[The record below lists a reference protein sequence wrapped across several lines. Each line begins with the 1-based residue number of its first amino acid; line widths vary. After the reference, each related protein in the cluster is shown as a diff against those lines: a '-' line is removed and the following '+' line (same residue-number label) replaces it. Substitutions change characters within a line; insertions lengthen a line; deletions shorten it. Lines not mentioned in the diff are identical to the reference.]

1 MGAGQYKGQ
10 HLYVGRGLY
19 THHGLGDGRGGVIH
33 YSEPTDGPAKGRVRR
48 TSLDQFA
55 RGGDIKVRA
64 YQSRRFSPNEAV
76 KRAESCIG
84 KDGYSLWGNN
94 CEHFVSW
101 CITGDHDSKQV
112 NRATAFTT
120 ILLTQGAR
128 KGAIT
133 VVASQGTVAGLSGS
147 GIMSGLATTGGVV
160 GGGAVAGIG
169 VLGGIGG
176 AGMASALNNT
186 VFKDD
191 PNIPSEERGARSV
204 ARKATYGGAAAATA
218 GGIVAVSAAGAT
230 AGLSGAGITSGLA
243 TIGSIMG
250 GGMAAG
256 TALVAAAPVVAAAG
270 IGYGAYKLCKSFPS
284 GQRDLAGD
292 RKETGIGS
300 RASRRRQSQVPAGFR
315 SKKLKA
321 NGQKK

>member
-1 MGAGQYKGQ
+1 MGVGQYKGQ
-10 HLYVGRGLY
+10 HLYVSRGLY

-33 YSEPTDGPAKGRVRR
+33 YSEPTDGPAKGHVRR
-48 TSLDQFA
+48 TSLDQFS
-55 RGGDIKVRA
+55 RGGEIKTRT
-64 YQSRRFSPNEAV
+64 YQSRRFSSNEAV
-76 KRAESCIG
+76 ERAESCIG

-101 CITGDHDSKQV
+101 CVTGDHDSKQV
-112 NRATAFTT
+112 NRSAAFTT

-169 VLGGIGG
+169 VLGGVGG

-191 PNIPSEERGARSV
+191 PNIPSEERAARSV
-204 ARKATYGGAAAATA
+204 ARKATYGGAATATA
-218 GGIVAVSAAGAT
+218 GGIAAVSAAGAT

-243 TIGSIMG
+243 TIGSIVG

-256 TALVAAAPVVAAAG
+256 TALLAAAPVVAAAG
-270 IGYGAYKLCKSFPS
+270 VGYGAYKLCKSFPPS
-284 GQRDLAGD
+284 QRDLAGGRND
-292 RKETGIGS
+292 IGS
-300 RASRRRQSQVPAGFR
+300 RASRRRQSQIPAGFR
-315 SKKLKA
+315 PKETKMFNQEK
-321 NGQKK
+321 Q

>member
-1 MGAGQYKGQ
+1 MQIGQYKGQ
-10 HLYVGRGLY
+10 HLCVSRGVY

-55 RGGDIKVRA
+55 RGGDIKTHA
-64 YQSRRFSPNEAV
+64 YQSRRFSSDEAV
-76 KRAESCIG
+76 KRAKSCIG
-84 KDGYSLWGNN
+84 KGGYSIWGNN

-112 NRATAFTT
+112 NRTAAFTT
-120 ILLTQGAR
+120 LLLAQGAR
-128 KGAIT
+128 KGAIAA
-133 VVASQGTVAGLSGS
+133 VASQGTVAGLSGS

-169 VLGGIGG
+169 VLGGVGG

-191 PNIPSEERGARSV
+191 PNVPSEERAARSV

-218 GGIVAVSAAGAT
+218 GGIAAVSAAGAT
-230 AGLSGAGITSGLA
+230 VGLSGAGIASGLA
-243 TIGSIMG
+243 AIGGTVG
-250 GGMAAG
+250 GGMVAG
-256 TALVAAAPVVAAAG
+256 TALVAAAPVAAAAG
-270 IGYGAYKLCKSFPS
+270 VGYGAYKLWKIFTSD
-284 GQRDLAGD
+284 Q
-292 RKETGIGS
+292 
-300 RASRRRQSQVPAGFR
+300 
-315 SKKLKA
+315 
-321 NGQKK
+321 

>member
-1 MGAGQYKGQ
+1 MKTGQYKGQ
-10 HLYVGRGLY
+10 HLYVSRGIY

-55 RGGDIKVRA
+55 RGGYIKTRV
-64 YQSRRFSPNEAV
+64 YQSRRFSPDEAV
-76 KRAESCIG
+76 KRAESRIG

-112 NRATAFTT
+112 NRTAAFIT

-128 KGAIT
+128 KGAIAA
-133 VVASQGTVAGLSGS
+133 VASRGTVAGLSGS

-160 GGGAVAGIG
+160 GGGAAAGIG
-169 VLGGIGG
+169 ILGGVGG
-176 AGMASALNNT
+176 AGTASALNNT

-191 PNIPSEERGARSV
+191 PNVPLEERKARSV
-204 ARKATYGGAAAATA
+204 ARKATYGGAAVTTV
-218 GGIVAVSAAGAT
+218 GGIATVSLTGAT

-243 TIGSIMG
+243 AIGSIVG

-256 TALVAAAPVVAAAG
+256 TTLVAAAPVVAAAG
-270 IGYGAYKLCKSFPS
+270 VGYGAYKLWKGLRS
-284 GQRDLAGD
+284 GRGPEG
-292 RKETGIGS
+292 K
-300 RASRRRQSQVPAGFR
+300 
-315 SKKLKA
+315 
-321 NGQKK
+321 